1 MTTQVTRTLPPGY
14 VESFGED
21 FTAAITG
28 ATDKDGN
35 LLFDLENAGFYADP
49 ADYMGTAGNNYYTA
63 GMDQLQKDA
72 QGIATDKKTGLGSYA
87 DYLENAEDFATDG
100 EKFFKA
106 NKNNYK
112 PFMTSAAS
120 GYDKAMTQADLQAAA
135 AAAGQNAGASQYGL
149 ADAALANANTQFGDA
164 RTQYNK
170 ATGQYDLAAAAAAA
184 GQNAGQPFFN
194 QANQYSGANAYQQ
207 FMSPYQQ
214 QVIDATMA
222 AYNQQQAEQSAQLG
236 ASAGNAFGGSRFGVA
251 EGQRAADAAIGG
263 AQLQG
268 NLLAQGFTQAN
279 QLANQAYQQQM
290 GLGQAN
296 MSQAAANQ
304 AAYNQAAQ
312 GFGAAGQNLGQ
323 LGSQYQQQAQN
334 QINAGNAQ
342 QAMAAQNAAL
352 YGNAAQQYGLQGA
365 NQLGMANAAQQQVQN
380 QMGIFAGLG
389 QQQMDLGDYK
399 LQGIGNQI
407 NTLTQ
412 MGQQNQANA
421 QAKLDAEKAAKQAG
435 EFANQQNLGFM
446 SQMLGAAYGAPSSTT
461 YSTTPNP
468 STMQTLL
475 GAGLGIG
482 GIIGA
487 LRGNKTES

>member
-1 MTTQVTRTLPPGY
+1 MSTQVTRTLPPGY

-28 ATDKDGN
+28 AVDDQGN
-35 LLFDLENAGFYADP
+35 PLFDLANADFYADP
-49 ADYMGTAGNNYYTA
+49 ADYMGSAANNYFTA
-63 GMDQLQKDA
+63 NMDPLQMAA
-72 QGIATDKKTGLGSYA
+72 QGIAIGPGGLGSYA
-87 DYLENAEDFATDG
+87 EYLKNAGDFADQG
-100 EKFFKA
+100 EAFFNA
-106 NKNNYK
+106 NKNNYQ
-112 PFMTSAAS
+112 PFMDSAKV
-120 GYDKAMTQADLQAAA
+120 GYDKAMSQADLQAAA

-222 AYNQQQAEQSAQLG
+222 AYNQQQQEQQAQLG

-251 EGQRAADAAIGG
+251 EGQRLADAAIGG

-290 GLGQAN
+290 GLGQAS

-312 GFGAAGQNLGQ
+312 GFGQAGQNLGQ

-389 QQQMDLGDYK
+389 QQQMDLGNYK
-399 LQGIGNQI
+399 LQGLGNQI

-421 QAKLDAEKAAKQAG
+421 QAKLDAQKAALQAG
-435 EFANQQNLGFM
+435 AFANQQNLGFM

-487 LRGNKTES
+487 LRGQKTEG